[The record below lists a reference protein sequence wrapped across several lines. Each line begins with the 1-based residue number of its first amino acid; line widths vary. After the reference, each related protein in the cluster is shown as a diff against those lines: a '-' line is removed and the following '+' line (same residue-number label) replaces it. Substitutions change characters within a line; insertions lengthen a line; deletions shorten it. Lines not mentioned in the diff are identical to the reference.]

1 MGGSGK
7 MNLRLTAVTVALS
20 VLLTATP
27 SFAHHSTAMY
37 NMANPT
43 TVTGVVKRFEW
54 TNPHAYI
61 YLEVKDEQGKTVEW
75 AVEMMSLNHLKSYG
89 WSHSTVMPGDTITC
103 TGGAAKSGDPAM
115 LSSLIKLADGRM
127 IKS

>member
-1 MGGSGK
+1 
-7 MNLRLTAVTVALS
+7 MNLRLTAVTIALGMM
-20 VLLTATP
+20 LTALP
-27 SFAHHSTAMY
+27 SFAHHSTSMY
-37 NMANPT
+37 NMANPV

-54 TNPHAYI
+54 TNPHAFI
-61 YLEVKDEQGKTVEW
+61 YLEVTDDKGNKVEW

-89 WSHSTVMPGDTITC
+89 WSHSTVKPGDVISC

-115 LSSLIKLADGRM
+115 ISSLMKLGDGRV

>member
-1 MGGSGK
+1 MKS
-7 MNLRLTAVTVALS
+7 RLLAGALALGLMVS
-20 VLLTATP
+20 SMPLAG
-27 SFAHHSTAMY
+27 HHSTTMY
-37 NMANPT
+37 NMASPT
-43 TVTGVVKRFEW
+43 TVTGVVKKFEW

-61 YLEVKDEQGKTVEW
+61 YLEVKGDDGKV
-75 AVEMMSLNHLKSYG
+75 AVWTIEMMSLNHLKSYG
-89 WSHSTVMPGDTITC
+89 WTRKTVAEGDVISC

>member
-1 MGGSGK
+1 
-7 MNLRLTAVTVALS
+7 MNLRLTAVTVALG

-75 AVEMMSLNHLKSYG
+75 AVVMMSLNHLKSYG

>member
-1 MGGSGK
+1 
-7 MNLRLTAVTVALS
+7 MNLRSTAVITALSMMLTAI
-20 VLLTATP
+20 P

-37 NMANPT
+37 NMSNPT

-54 TNPHAYI
+54 TNPHAFI
-61 YLEVKDEQGKTVEW
+61 YLEVKDDKGNNVEW
-75 AVEMMSLNHLKSYG
+75 AIEMMSLNHLKSYG
-89 WSHSTVMPGDTITC
+89 WAHDTVKAGDVISC

-115 LSSLIKLADGRM
+115 LSSLMKLADGRM

>member
-1 MGGSGK
+1 
-7 MNLRLTAVTVALS
+7 MNLRLTAATVALS
-20 VLLTATP
+20 LLLTATP

>member
-1 MGGSGK
+1 MKLRILTVWLGLSMIGG
-7 MNLRLTAVTVALS
+7 V
-20 VLLTATP
+20 TP

-37 NMANPT
+37 NMGNPT

-54 TNPHAYI
+54 VNPHAFI
-61 YLEVKDEQGKTVEW
+61 YLEVTDEKGNKVEW
-75 AVEMMSLNHLKSYG
+75 AIEMMSLNHLKSYG
-89 WSHSTVMPGDTITC
+89 WLHDTVKPGDVITC

-115 LSSLIKLADGRM
+115 LSSLIKLPDGRQ

>member
-1 MGGSGK
+1 
-7 MNLRLTAVTVALS
+7 MNLRLLALTIALAALP
-20 VLLTATP
+20 VATP

-37 NMANPT
+37 NMASPV

-54 TNPHAYI
+54 INPHAYI
-61 YLEVKDEQGKTVEW
+61 YLEVADEKGNKVEW
-75 AVEMMSLNHLKSYG
+75 QIEMMSLNHLKSYG
-89 WSHSTVMPGDTITC
+89 WTHDTVKPGDTISC